1 MGSIER
7 VMRSIA
13 KFSAKLSLAALVVA
27 LSVPSV
33 LANTLSEIQINAQ
46 ESGYGVVLKT
56 DEAVPVKKTVTANNK
71 LSIELKDVE
80 VSSDLNTVY
89 NNVENI
95 DNVTVV
101 PSGKSGIKI
110 VVKGQNVSDSKIYF
124 DKSNTQPAVTPAQK
138 SSYTQSIQ
146 LSAPVSSYTSVYN
159 PDAFAVEEESQTS
172 NHQLNEILTK
182 MHIDKTMLIS
192 VKSLIKKAI
201 NKTKSGDINM
211 MTVMGVLF
219 IMAAFMLRP
228 SKKEK
233 TALKQPSLSSM
244 LSRQN
249 SKDSSQRT
257 PQTEREIALNKNL
270 ASSMNLNNRGASL
283 NSGYG
288 MKAYQNSQRNPYT
301 TNSTSTGVSGIP
313 RRTPIAGKSVPSV
326 PIKKQTVNNKP
337 VLKEVNSPIKPKAP
351 SVVHSSLKPQTVVA
365 DNTSDNMDSLKFLE
379 SITKIYEKSG
389 RTDLA
394 KGLKDNLQKARS
406 NRHAMI

>member
-13 KFSAKLSLAALVVA
+13 KFSAKLSLAALAVA

-80 VSSDLNTVY
+80 VSADLNTVY

-124 DKSNTQPAVTPAQK
+124 DKSASKPAAAPAEK
-138 SSYTQSIQ
+138 SSFTQSIQ
-146 LSAPVSSYTSVYN
+146 LSAPVSSFTPVYN

-172 NHQLNEILTK
+172 NPQLNEILTK
-182 MHIDKTMLIS
+182 MHIDKSMLVS
-192 VKSLIKKAI
+192 AKALIKKAI

-228 SKKEK
+228 SKKS
-233 TALKQPSLSSM
+233 KQPAQREQSLSSM

-249 SKDSSQRT
+249 AKSANLRT
-257 PQTEREIALNKNL
+257 PQMDREIALNKDM
-270 ASSMNLNNRGASL
+270 ASSMNLNKRSSL

-301 TNSTSTGVSGIP
+301 TNTSTGVSGIP
-313 RRTPIAGKSVPSV
+313 RRSSVAGAPIPSA
-326 PIKKQTVNNKP
+326 PIKKQTVSNKP
-337 VLKEVNSPIKPKAP
+337 VSKEMNLPIRPKAP
-351 SVVHSSLKPQTVVA
+351 SVVHSSIKPQTPVSAPV
-365 DNTSDNMDSLKFLE
+365 DNNMDSMKFLE

-389 RTDLA
+389 RADLA

-406 NRHAMI
+406 NRHAMV

>member
-1 MGSIER
+1 
-7 VMRSIA
+7 MRSIA
-13 KFSAKLSLAALVVA
+13 KFSAKLSLAALAVA

-46 ESGYGVVLKT
+46 ESGYGVVLKA

-80 VSSDLNTVY
+80 VSADLNTVY

-124 DKSNTQPAVTPAQK
+124 DKSASKPAVPVEK
-138 SSYTQSIQ
+138 SSFTQSIQ
-146 LSAPVSSYTSVYN
+146 LSAPVSSFTPVYN
-159 PDAFAVEEESQTS
+159 PDAFAVEEEAQTS
-172 NHQLNEILTK
+172 NPQLNEILTK
-182 MHIDKTMLIS
+182 MNIDKSMLVS
-192 VKSLIKKAI
+192 AKALIKKAI

-228 SKKEK
+228 PKKS
-233 TALKQPSLSSM
+233 KQPAQREQSLSSM

-249 SKDSSQRT
+249 NKSTNLRT
-257 PQTEREIALNKNL
+257 PQMNREIALNKDM
-270 ASSMNLNNRGASL
+270 ASSMNLNKRSAL

-301 TNSTSTGVSGIP
+301 TNKSTGVSGIP
-313 RRTPIAGKSVPSV
+313 RRSSVAGTPIPSA
-326 PIKKQTVNNKP
+326 PIKKQTVSNKP
-337 VLKEVNSPIKPKAP
+337 VSKEMNSPIRPKAP
-351 SVVHSSLKPQTVVA
+351 SVVHSSIKPQTPVSVAA
-365 DNTSDNMDSLKFLE
+365 DNNTDSMKFLE

-389 RTDLA
+389 RADLA

-406 NRHAMI
+406 NGHAMV

>member
-1 MGSIER
+1 
-7 VMRSIA
+7 MRSIA
-13 KFSAKLSLAALVVA
+13 KFSAKLSLAVLTAS
-27 LSVPSV
+27 LSISSV

-56 DEAVPVKKTVTANNK
+56 DEAVPVKKTITANNK

-89 NNVENI
+89 NDAENI

-124 DKSNTQPAVTPAQK
+124 DKPNTQPAVSPAQK
-138 SSYTQSIQ
+138 TSYAQSIQ

-159 PDAFAVEEESQTS
+159 PEAFAVEEDSHTS
-172 NHQLNEILTK
+172 NPQLNEFLK
-182 MHIDKTMLIS
+182 KLHIDKSMLVS

-211 MTVMGVLF
+211 MTVMGILF
-219 IMAAFMLRP
+219 IIAAFLFRP
-228 SKKEK
+228 SKQEK
-233 TALKQPSLSSM
+233 NALKKQSLSSM

-249 SKDSSQRT
+249 SKEAIQRT

-270 ASSMNLNNRGASL
+270 ASSMNLNKNGVSL

-301 TNSTSTGVSGIP
+301 TNTISTGVSGIP
-313 RRTPIAGKSVPSV
+313 RKTSIAEKPISFA
-326 PIKKQTVNNKP
+326 PIKKQTLNNKP
-337 VLKEVNSPIKPKAP
+337 VLKDINSPIKPKVP
-351 SVVHSSLKPQTVVA
+351 SVVHSSMQNQTLVSDV
-365 DNTSDNMDSLKFLE
+365 TTDNMDSIKFLE

-389 RTDLA
+389 RADLA

-406 NRHAMI
+406 NSHAII